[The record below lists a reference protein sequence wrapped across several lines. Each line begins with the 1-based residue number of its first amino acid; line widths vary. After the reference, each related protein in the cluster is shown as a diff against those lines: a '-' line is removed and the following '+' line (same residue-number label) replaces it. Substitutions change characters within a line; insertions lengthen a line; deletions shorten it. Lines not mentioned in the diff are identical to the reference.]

1 MKLCKGN
8 SGVKNKNVGQTKQNA
23 PVQKKIEVFV
33 PPNGVTPAR
42 VHVNT
47 MNIYKTLP
55 KGWTFAGK
63 NPMQGTSGAPGYIL
77 VTNTKNLFARDKQ
90 MGFITIEEA
99 KRTKI
104 INKREYNFY
113 KARVIQNR
121 KNVADFHSGIR
132 YEYRV
137 GIGIIR
143 IDRNGKETVMH

>member
-1 MKLCKGN
+1 M
-8 SGVKNKNVGQTKQNA
+8 
-23 PVQKKIEVFV
+23 FV
-33 PPNGVTPAR
+33 PQNGVTPAR

-55 KGWTFAGK
+55 KDWTFAGK

-104 INKREYNFY
+104 INQREYNFY

-121 KNVADFHSGIR
+121 KNVADFHSGISF
-132 YEYRV
+132 
-137 GIGIIR
+137 
-143 IDRNGKETVMH
+143 